1 MMYDLTGYMVINGK
15 DAWTEYSAFLCEDRP
30 EDSTNVT
37 ELLKPPEMKEYTAV
51 DFRERNGEELPQQ
64 LPLPRCK
71 PRDLT
76 LYQATGQRNFL
87 DIAIRYALSGCEA
100 RRLALMQALIQGWV
114 TLRVKGISIEYRLY
128 YKSATPADILTD
140 AFDGST
146 VARWKMKFREP
157 KPEPF

>member
-30 EDSTNVT
+30 EDSTNMA

-76 LYQATGQRNFL
+76 LYLAVRILGS
-87 DIAIRYALSGCEA
+87 DLSTSTTIP
-100 RRLALMQALIQGWV
+100 L
-114 TLRVKGISIEYRLY
+114 
-128 YKSATPADILTD
+128 ILTP
-140 AFDGST
+140 DGILKT
-146 VARWKMKFREP
+146 KFVATR
-157 KPEPF
+157 

>member
-76 LYQATGQRNFL
+76 LYLAV
-87 DIAIRYALSGCEA
+87 YAPSLSGCEA

-157 KPEPF
+157 EPEPF

>member
-76 LYQATGQRNFL
+76 LYLAV
-87 DIAIRYALSGCEA
+87 YAPSLSGCEA
-100 RRLALMQALIQGWV
+100 RRLALMQGNPPGKRDIHRIQALLQVRHTG
-114 TLRVKGISIEYRLY
+114 RYPDRC
-128 YKSATPADILTD
+128 
-140 AFDGST
+140 F
-146 VARWKMKFREP
+146 
-157 KPEPF
+157 

>member
-15 DAWTEYSAFLCEDRP
+15 DAWTEYSAFLCEDSP

-37 ELLKPPEMKEYTAV
+37 ELLKPPEMKEY
-51 DFRERNGEELPQQ
+51 
-64 LPLPRCK
+64 
-71 PRDLT
+71 
-76 LYQATGQRNFL
+76 
-87 DIAIRYALSGCEA
+87 
-100 RRLALMQALIQGWV
+100 
-114 TLRVKGISIEYRLY
+114 RLY
-128 YKSATPADILTD
+128 YKAATPADILTD